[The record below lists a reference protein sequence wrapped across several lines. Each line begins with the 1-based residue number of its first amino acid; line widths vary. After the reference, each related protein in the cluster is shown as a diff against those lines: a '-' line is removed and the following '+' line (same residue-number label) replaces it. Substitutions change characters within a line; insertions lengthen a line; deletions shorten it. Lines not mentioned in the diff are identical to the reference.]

1 MTKDA
6 APAPAP
12 LAGLRV
18 LDFSRVLS
26 GPFATL
32 ALADLGAE
40 VIKIEPLGQ
49 GDETRGFPPFA
60 GPLSH
65 YFIALN
71 RNKRSLALDLKSPE
85 GLRIARDLAARSDVV
100 VENFRPG
107 VMDRLGLGPEA
118 LGALNP
124 RLVYCAISGFG
135 ADSPLAGKPA
145 FDIVVQA
152 LSGVMSVNGTPG
164 GAPTRLGLPM
174 GDLAGSI
181 FAVFGI
187 LAALNRRHATGRGGL
202 VEVAM
207 LDGLIALL
215 GYFAQL
221 VFVAGKTPGP
231 VGSKHPSIV
240 PYGAF
245 PTRDG
250 HVIVAC
256 LTETFWR
263 NFARALDM
271 PELAEDARFARY
283 DARLANR
290 AELEALVEERMRRDD
305 SATWLA
311 RLDACDVPNA
321 PILDVAQA
329 LEQAHCAAR
338 GLIGAVTHPEIG
350 PLKVVRGPLRFDGK
364 PGAEATPP
372 PLLGADGADILG
384 ELLGKSPAEV
394 AALRAWG
401 VIG

>member
-1 MTKDA
+1 MTATDT
-6 APAPAP
+6 PAP

-32 ALADLGAE
+32 VLADLGAE
-40 VIKIEPLGQ
+40 VIKIEPLGK

-71 RNKRSLALDLKSPE
+71 RNKQSLALDLKSPE
-85 GLRIARDLAARSDVV
+85 GLQIARDLAANSDIL

-107 VMDRLGLGPEA
+107 VMSRLGLGHAA
-118 LGALNP
+118 LAEVNP
-124 RLVYCAISGFG
+124 RLLYCSISGFG

-152 LSGVMSVNGTPG
+152 LSGVMSINGTAG
-164 GAPTRLGLPM
+164 GEPTRLGLPM

-187 LAALNRRHATGRGGL
+187 LAALNRRHDTGRGGL

-215 GYFAQL
+215 GYLAQL
-221 VFVAGKTPGP
+221 VFVAGQTPAP

-256 LTETFWR
+256 LTEEFWR
-263 NFARALDM
+263 NFARALGR
-271 PELAEDARFARY
+271 PELAEDVRFARY
-283 DARLANR
+283 TDRLANR
-290 AELEALVEERMRRDD
+290 AALEEIVEACMRGEDT
-305 SATWLA
+305 ATWLQ
-311 RLDACDVPNA
+311 RLDDCDVPNA
-321 PILDVAQA
+321 AILDVPAA

-338 GLIGAVTHPEIG
+338 GLIRAVTHPEVG
-350 PLKVVRGPLRFDGK
+350 PLRVVGSPLRFDGAA
-364 PGAEATPP
+364 GVALTPP
-372 PLLGADGADILG
+372 PLLGEQGADILSRVL
-384 ELLGKSPAEV
+384 ELAPETVAGLKSRGVLG
-394 AALRAWG
+394 
-401 VIG
+401 